1 MMDAAELRR
10 RAQRKLRA
18 IQRRRRDPRYVRVL
32 GRLAEA
38 GYIITRQAVVCHRD
52 PLEVAEVLWAG
63 EIEPRF
69 LELLPALLVKQP
81 SFFVDARQL
90 PGDLESVVR
99 KLRRNME
106 PEAFRGISGDR
117 LLRRLSEVGRT
128 RGVPARLKS
137 FRLRADDLR
146 LLKALAV
153 RLGVSETEVVRRAIR
168 TLL

>member
-1 MMDAAELRR
+1 MDAIELRR
-10 RAQRKLRA
+10 RARRKLRA
-18 IQRRRRDPRYVRVL
+18 IQRRRRDQRYVRVL

-38 GYIITRQAVVCHRD
+38 GYVITHQAVARHRE

-81 SFFVDARQL
+81 SLFVDVQRL
-90 PGDLESVVR
+90 PADLEFVVR
-99 KLRRNME
+99 KLRRNVE

-117 LLRRLSEVGRT
+117 LLHWLSQVGRT
-128 RGVPARLKS
+128 RGAPARLKS

-146 LLKALAV
+146 LLKALSE
-153 RLGVSETEVVRRAIR
+153 RLGVSETEVVRRGIR
-168 TLL
+168 ALL